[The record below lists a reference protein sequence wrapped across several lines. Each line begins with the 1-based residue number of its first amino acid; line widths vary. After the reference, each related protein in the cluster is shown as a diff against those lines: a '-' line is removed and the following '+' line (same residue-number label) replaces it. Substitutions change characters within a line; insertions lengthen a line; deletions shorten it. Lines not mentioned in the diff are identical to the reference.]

1 MPEFVS
7 SKKRTEP
14 PTSSAKEEKSRN
26 FWLHLEKLRWHIIRP
41 LIAIFVLSVL
51 AFLNRHLL
59 FDVIILGPKDPDFPT
74 NALLCWIGKTLSVDG
89 LCFEGSSL
97 KIINVSM
104 SGQFMTHIYIS
115 GMAGMVMAIPYIF
128 YEIWSYISF
137 AMKIKSRHA
146 AYLTIFS
153 GTMLFMLGVA
163 FSYFLIVPLT
173 VNFLGTYFVSSE
185 VLNNVTLSSYIG
197 TVTSLVLWTGVMFEL
212 PLLMYF
218 LSKYGIVGPEFLI
231 SKRRIIIVII
241 FIIAAII
248 TPPDVIS
255 QIMVS
260 LPMLILFEVSVLI
273 AKRVWKKRAQVD

>member
-1 MPEFVS
+1 
-7 SKKRTEP
+7 
-14 PTSSAKEEKSRN
+14 
-26 FWLHLEKLRWHIIRP
+26 LHLEKLRWHIIRP
-41 LIAIFVLSVL
+41 IIAITILSVV

-74 NALLCWIGKTLSVDG
+74 NALLCRIGTALSVDV

-115 GMAGMVMAIPYIF
+115 GMAGMVMAIPYII

-137 AMKIKSRHA
+137 AMNIKNRRA
-146 AYLTIFS
+146 AYSTIFS

-185 VLNNVTLSSYIG
+185 VQNNVTLSSYIG
-197 TVTSLVLWTGVMFEL
+197 TVTSLVLWTGVVFEL
-212 PLLMYF
+212 PLIMYF
-218 LSKYGIVGPEFLI
+218 LSKYGIVGPEFLVK
-231 SKRRIIIVII
+231 KRRIMVVLI

-260 LPMLILFEVSVLI
+260 LPMLILYEVSVLI
-273 AKRVWKKRAQVD
+273 AKRVWKKPVLEE

>member
-14 PTSSAKEEKSRN
+14 PVSSAKEEKRRN

-41 LIAIFVLSVL
+41 LIAISLLSVV
-51 AFLNRHLL
+51 AFLNRHIL

-74 NALLCWIGKTLSVDG
+74 NALLCQIGKALSVDG

-97 KIINVSM
+97 KIINVNM

-115 GMAGMVMAIPYIF
+115 ALAGLVMAIPYII
-128 YEIWSYISF
+128 YEIWSYVSF
-137 AMKIKSRHA
+137 ALNIKNRRA
-146 AYLTIFS
+146 AFYTIFS
-153 GTMLFMLGVA
+153 GTALFMLGVA

-173 VNFLGTYFVSSE
+173 VNFLGTYFVSNE
-185 VLNNVTLSSYIG
+185 VQNNVTLNSYIS
-197 TVTSLVLWTGVMFEL
+197 TVTSLVLATGVVFEL
-212 PLLMYF
+212 PVLMYF
-218 LSKYGIVGPEFLI
+218 LSKYGIVGPEFLVK
-231 SKRRIIIVII
+231 KRRIMIVLI

-248 TPPDVIS
+248 TPPDVVS

-260 LPMLILFEVSVLI
+260 LPMLILYEVSVLV
-273 AKRVWKKRAQVD
+273 AKTVWNKRAQVE